1 MASKKKET
9 HKNTEELILR
19 LEEEFDEVAGRLE
32 RLTSALST
40 GDKFI
45 KKVGEEQYN
54 LLVDQHN
61 AMMDYRN
68 ILAIRISLLKRT
80 AKNGG
85 K

>member
-1 MASKKKET
+1 MANRKKET
-9 HKNTEELILR
+9 PISEIITR

-32 RLTSALST
+32 RLTSSLNT

-68 ILAIRISLLKRT
+68 ILAVRISLLKRSV
-80 AKNGG
+80 KNGG